1 MAKEKGTT
9 LRQLSKLTGISY
21 KSIQAAFDRP
31 DAPTRT
37 RPVEELVDFVRKA
50 VPGAVQLPPDITE
63 RMILLKFETAQERK
77 KRETETAEKLRLHN
91 LERKGL
97 LVERGEVRAQGA
109 AVGMLLSSTISGW
122 VKDLPAELV
131 GKPELEIT
139 RALNSKADALIASIR
154 EALGKLA

>member
-31 DAPTRT
+31 DAPART
-37 RPVEELVDFVRKA
+37 RPVEELVDYVRKA
-50 VPGAVQLPPDITE
+50 VPGAVQLPPDLTE

-77 KRETETAEKLRLHN
+77 KRETEAAEKLRLWN

-97 LVERGEVRAQGA
+97 LIERGDVRAQGA
-109 AVGMLLSSTISGW
+109 AIGMLLSSTISGW

-131 GKPELEIT
+131 GKPEIEIT
-139 RALNSKADALIASIR
+139 RALNSKADALIAAIR
-154 EALGKLA
+154 EALGKVA